1 MRHSLSDGAD
11 PRLVIR
17 ELQAR
22 FLPKIDVDT
31 LARLISEYLKTVQRP
46 LPGDD
51 VFARRL
57 SIFLLKN
64 LPTKTSEIRELI
76 ENRPLELAA
85 LVERSD
91 WDEHRKLT
99 DIITKLPKPEEQRK
113 QRRRSAD
120 RKSSKAFAKRRYE
133 SLRRYHALSVGR
145 IEREFSQ
152 PSFGLYPLAPPLP
165 PRLTCLD
172 ALLAGDKVK
181 MRTLE
186 NWFGRDRKLLPPAL
200 PTVRC
205 GRETFYDYRAFGA
218 CLRAL
223 LNDKSAV
230 RRWPRDPA
238 IRPRLVAN
246 LIAHVEERASGEI
259 KDTLLGSLMPHRIP
273 V

>member
-1 MRHSLSDGAD
+1 MHHSLSDGVD
-11 PRLVIR
+11 PRLLIR
-17 ELQAR
+17 ELRAR

-31 LARLISEYLKTVQRP
+31 LARSVSAYLKTVSRP
-46 LPGDD
+46 LPSDD

-64 LPTKTSEIRELI
+64 LPMKTSEIRKLI
-76 ENRPLELAA
+76 ENRPLELASV
-85 LVERSD
+85 VESSD
-91 WDEHRKLT
+91 WDEHRKFT
-99 DIITKLPKPEEQRK
+99 DIIIKLLKSEEQRK

-120 RKSSKAFAKRRYE
+120 RKSSTAIAKRRYE
-133 SLRRYHALSVGR
+133 GRRPYHALSVGQ
-145 IEREFSQ
+145 IERQFSQ
-152 PSFGLYPLAPPLP
+152 PSSLLGPLALVSP

-172 ALLAGDKVK
+172 GLLTGDKVK

-200 PTVRC
+200 PPVRC
-205 GRETFYDYRAFGA
+205 DRETFYDYRAFGA

-246 LIAHVEERASGEI
+246 LIAHVQERASGEI
-259 KDTLLGSLMPHRIP
+259 RDTLLGSLMPHRIP